1 MVSISGEEDQTLAG
15 LVPSQ
20 SFQHQRESMRLA
32 AEERMSKPQRKSST
46 LLCGKTP
53 KRKKKKG
60 TFTDAGYP
68 IYANAVDG
76 KNPLCDFENR
86 TAHHRRRVC
95 RVRTGGDTDLRG
107 GRAVLS
113 TGEQQE
119 AHCANRAPEHRTA

>member
-1 MVSISGEEDQTLAG
+1 MYSPFTFTGEEDQTLAG

-60 TFTDAGYP
+60 AYADAGYP

-76 KNPLCDFENR
+76 KIKKYLQAAPHKMARRSL
-86 TAHHRRRVC
+86 AHVMQTFP
-95 RVRTGGDTDLRG
+95 V
-107 GRAVLS
+107 
-113 TGEQQE
+113 
-119 AHCANRAPEHRTA
+119 P

>member
-1 MVSISGEEDQTLAG
+1 MAGLQRRFYSKPFHWLVIISDHFWFVLGEEDQTLAG

-60 TFTDAGYP
+60 AFTDSGYP

-76 KNPLCDFENR
+76 TFLPRQKI
-86 TAHHRRRVC
+86 T
-95 RVRTGGDTDLRG
+95 
-107 GRAVLS
+107 
-113 TGEQQE
+113 
-119 AHCANRAPEHRTA
+119 